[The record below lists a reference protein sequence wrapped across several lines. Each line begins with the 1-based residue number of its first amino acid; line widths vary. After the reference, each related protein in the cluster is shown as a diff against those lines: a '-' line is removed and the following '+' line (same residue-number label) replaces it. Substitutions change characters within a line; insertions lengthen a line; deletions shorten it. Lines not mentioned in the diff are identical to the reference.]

1 MSTPVL
7 NGYPAAGK
15 ERAVQL
21 AVASAQPRAQTA
33 RDLGGNEN
41 TLHPWIGTY
50 PRVERQEP
58 QGHDEH
64 L

>member
-21 AVASAQPRAQTA
+21 AVASAQPRAQTT

-41 TLHPWIGTY
+41 TLHGSVAKLLF
-50 PRVERQEP
+50 RALES
-58 QGHDEH
+58 